1 MKIEST
7 ALQELYAYWDGKR
20 AKRAMPSRSDI
31 DPLEIP
37 LLLPNLLICDVEPES
52 ERFKVRLVGTKIVE
66 FYGADY
72 TGQYLDD
79 LDLGDRRHAVLKAY
93 RDCIRSKQPSVK
105 SHMFW
110 NIRGL
115 HFQVERIILPLSD
128 DQVRVNKIL
137 AGISF
142 KSQ

>member
-1 MKIEST
+1 MKIESA
-7 ALQELYAYWDGKR
+7 ALQELYAYWDSKR
-20 AKRAMPSRSDI
+20 AGRAMSSRSDI

-37 LLLPNLLICDVEPES
+37 QLLPILLICDVEPNS
-52 ERFKVRLVGTKIVE
+52 ERLKVRLVGTKIVE

-72 TGQYLDD
+72 TGQYIDE
-79 LDLGDRRHAVLKAY
+79 LDLGDRRQAVLNAY
-93 RDCIRSKQPSVK
+93 RECIHAKQPSVK

-115 HFQVERIILPLSD
+115 HFRVERIVLPLSD
-128 DQVRVNKIL
+128 DQVRVNKVL

-142 KSQ
+142 DTQ